1 MTSRREHDAAVAE
14 LEQLL
19 DTRPAEGD
27 VLARRAW
34 DRLHLLR
41 VQALELL
48 LSGPV
53 PEPEPEPEPLPE
65 VVLPPEPE
73 PIPIPDAPAKPEEAT
88 MPTTKTPEEKLETM
102 TARLERYEAEGLR
115 RHAAQVCSLIRS
127 HCAQHGLPVPDSAAL
142 QTCPAP
148 EKRRLKKAV
157 AGVAETLGVS
167 AEAVAEAAEASVASR
182 PEPAPLAPPAPL
194 PDRIAQGMVVDA
206 RALLWRCMAHLEV
219 MPPAARR
226 AMVGDLTLL
235 RSASETALLV
245 AHGRVAE
252 VGA

>member
-1 MTSRREHDAAVAE
+1 
-14 LEQLL
+14 
-19 DTRPAEGD
+19 
-27 VLARRAW
+27 
-34 DRLHLLR
+34 
-41 VQALELL
+41 
-48 LSGPV
+48 
-53 PEPEPEPEPLPE
+53 
-65 VVLPPEPE
+65 
-73 PIPIPDAPAKPEEAT
+73 

-102 TARLERYEAEGLR
+102 TARLARCVAEG
-115 RHAAQVCSLIRS
+115 RHNNAAQVRSLIRS

-194 PDRIAQGMVVDA
+194 LDRIAQGMVVDA

-226 AMVGDLTLL
+226 AMVGDLTLP

>member
-1 MTSRREHDAAVAE
+1 MISRREHDAAVAE

-41 VQALELL
+41 VHALELL

-65 VVLPPEPE
+65 VVLLPEPE

-115 RHAAQVCSLIRS
+115 RHAAQVRSRIRS
-127 HCAQHGLPVPDSAAL
+127 HCAQHGLPVPDSAVLLAY
-142 QTCPAP
+142 PAP
-148 EKRRLKKAV
+148 EKHCLKKAV
-157 AGVAETLGVS
+157 AGVAETLGVP

-182 PEPAPLAPPAPL
+182 PEPAPVAPPAPL

>member
-1 MTSRREHDAAVAE
+1 MISRREHDAAVAE

-53 PEPEPEPEPLPE
+53 PEPEPEP
-65 VVLPPEPE
+65 
-73 PIPIPDAPAKPEEAT
+73 IPIPDAPAKPEEAT
-88 MPTTKTPEEKLETM
+88 MPATKTPEEKLETM
-102 TARLERYEAEGLR
+102 TARLERYEAEGR
-115 RHAAQVCSLIRS
+115 SRHAAQVCSLIRS
-127 HCAQHGLPVPDSAAL
+127 HCAQHGLPVPDSAVLLAY
-142 QTCPAP
+142 PAP
-148 EKRRLKKAV
+148 EKHCLKKAV
-157 AGVAETLGVS
+157 AGVAETLGVP

-182 PEPAPLAPPAPL
+182 PEPVPLAPPAPL